1 MSITWNTGP
10 AAMRARFNL
19 KLKLKNK
26 KKKKAP
32 SFKHQ
37 ASSSKRHEKDI
48 IK

>member
-26 KKKKAP
+26 KKRKR
-32 SFKHQ
+32 Q
-37 ASSSKRHEKDI
+37 ASS
-48 IK
+48 IKLQASSAIKKT

>member
-19 KLKLKNK
+19 KLNK

-32 SFKHQ
+32 SSKHQ
-37 ASSSKRHEKDI
+37 ASSSKRLEKDTI
-48 IK
+48 E

>member
-1 MSITWNTGP
+1 MPIIWNTGP

-26 KKKKAP
+26 KKKKAASYKP
-32 SFKHQ
+32 Q
-37 ASSSKRHEKDI
+37 ASSLKRNT